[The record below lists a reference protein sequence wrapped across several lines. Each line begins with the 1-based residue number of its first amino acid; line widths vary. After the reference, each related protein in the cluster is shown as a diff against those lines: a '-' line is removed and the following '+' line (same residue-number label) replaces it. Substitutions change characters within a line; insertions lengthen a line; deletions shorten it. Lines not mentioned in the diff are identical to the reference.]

1 MKKRSILF
9 LLVFLIYGCTYTNST
24 SSESSFHKSQPSISV
39 NPYSSIT
46 EDFDGYTEIGEMIKK
61 GKGTYKVKGT
71 IVKKVFV
78 DEKLTIWIQRT
89 NKAGEEESLVLKNC
103 SPTYSTI
110 LEGILICC
118 EGNYSLSNNLPSM
131 DNPQIRIL
139 GNLPQKKDLLQLE
152 SWSQLNDTYLN
163 RYVHLQDVSFT
174 SIGNEVSN
182 DGEESISLGHFGS
195 EEIIVNSKC
204 QKKNSNNNVLKMI
217 NRAYSQNKKVS
228 INGII
233 EKNGDKYCLSIV
245 NEFDIVLEGLKTLSQ
260 ERKVSLYA
268 INDFHGAV
276 NPNPGAPNYEEG
288 IVKVGSFLKGKGQE
302 DNTLILSSGDMW
314 QGSLQSNHNRGNLLT
329 DIMNDAQFDCF
340 TLGNHEFDWGQE
352 YIHKNRLRKGP
363 NGNDINGYQT
373 PFLAANIYEYDLDNN
388 QVGSYASLGDKYV
401 IRELENG
408 LKVGII
414 GVIGR
419 DQITSITSQYVDDL
433 TFLQPTEIVKELS
446 LQLRIEQGVDVVVL
460 DAHTDVASITESNKD
475 SITDYANLTSIDSK
489 TNKRYVD
496 AVFCA
501 HSHRNENYLLNG
513 VPFIQASSNGKSY
526 GNIELVVNE
535 QGEVTCSS
543 RDYIYT
549 SNIPSYYEDQSI
561 VDLVE
566 RYDHS
571 SYPIGQEFLGEL
583 KGTLTSSG
591 EKCIANLVTV
601 AMAKYAEKQHID
613 IDYAVTN
620 GGRAD
625 LTGGDITYD
634 KLFKSIPFDNV
645 VYVIETR
652 GSYLYNEIRYNY
664 FYRVDN
670 EAFKTS
676 KMYKVAVIDYLAFH
690 RNANREYNYFNEFTE
705 IAKLTKQGYD
715 IYNYREITAD
725 YIRSYNGVLN
735 ASDYSNSQDRHNAKM
750 LNYDL

>member
-9 LLVFLIYGCTYTNST
+9 LLAFLIYGCTYINST

-39 NPYSSIT
+39 KPYSSIT
-46 EDFDGYTEIGEMIKK
+46 EDFDGYTEIGEMVKK

-78 DEKLTIWIQRT
+78 DENLTIWIQRT
-89 NKAGEEESLVLKNC
+89 NEAGEEESLVLKNC

-110 LEGILICC
+110 LEGILISA
-118 EGNYSLSNNLPSM
+118 EGLYSLNSDLPIM

-139 GNLPQKKDLLQLE
+139 SNTPQKKDLLSLDNWKQIN
-152 SWSQLNDTYLN
+152 STYLN
-163 RYVHLQDVSFT
+163 RYVLLNNVSFT
-174 SIGNEVSN
+174 KIGNEVTDN
-182 DGEESISLGHFGS
+182 EGESISLGQFAS
-195 EEIIVNSKC
+195 EEVQINIKC
-204 QKKNSNNNVLKMI
+204 RNKNSSNNVLTMI
-217 NRAYSQNKKVS
+217 TRAYNQNKKMN
-228 INGII
+228 IRGTI
-233 EKNGDKYCLSIV
+233 EKNNDKYCLSIH
-245 NEFDIVLEGLKTLSQ
+245 NEFDVELEGLTTLNE

-276 NPNPGAPNYEEG
+276 SANPGAPNYEEG

-314 QGSLQSNHNRGNLLT
+314 QGSLQSNYNRGNLLT

-352 YIHKNRLRKGP
+352 YIQKNRLRKGA

-373 PFLAANIYEYDLDNN
+373 PFLAANIYEYDINKNL
-388 QVGSYASLGDKYV
+388 VGSYASLGEKYT

-408 LKVGII
+408 LRVGII
-414 GVIGR
+414 GVIGK

-433 TFLQPTEIVKELS
+433 TFLKPTEIVKELS
-446 LQLRIEQGVDVVVL
+446 KELRNEHDVDVIVL

-475 SITDYANLTSIDSK
+475 SITDYAGLTNVDSS

-501 HSHRNENYLLNG
+501 HSHRNENYILNG

-526 GNIELVVNE
+526 GNIELIVNN

-566 RYDHS
+566 RYDHV

-583 KGTLTSSG
+583 KGTLSSSG

-625 LTGGDITYD
+625 LTSGDITYD

-652 GSYLYNEIRYNY
+652 GTYLYNEIRYNY

-670 EAFKTS
+670 EAFKSS
-676 KMYKVAVIDYLAFH
+676 KMYRVAVIDYLAFH

-715 IYNYREITAD
+715 IYNYRDITAD